1 MDLINLGKCLTANC
15 RAKDKKEFI
24 NKKYINSGLWE
35 LAFLLLER
43 DDTGNKGKLTGEQ
56 DSRLGDASA

>member
-24 NKKYINSGLWE
+24 NQKNINSGWWE
-35 LAFLLLER
+35 PGFLLLER
-43 DDTGNKGKLTGEQ
+43 DDTGNKEGKAN
-56 DSRLGDASA
+56 R